1 MIALSALLPA
11 LRLCAAGLLFFLL
24 ACAALC
30 PRCLAGE
37 KRGFARET
45 LSATGAVLTSPL
57 RLDRGAALWTG
68 GVAAGTL
75 LAYSYDGQI
84 RHIFGKNQ
92 SSTNDGFASVF
103 EKAGDG
109 SYGAGL
115 LAVYGGVCHLINHKD
130 GSRTA
135 VLGAQAFIA
144 ANAAG
149 TLIKVSAGRARPYA
163 DLGKGVFRPYKMKTS
178 YTSFTSGHTTSAF
191 AIASVFARRCASP
204 WVGISAYALAAGT
217 ALERIYDD
225 KHWASDVVAGAA
237 LGTAVGRWVAA
248 PSRSKDSAL
257 LLPVYTPAYAGAA
270 LTYAF

>member
-1 MIALSALLPA
+1 VTAFFFLLPA

-24 ACAALC
+24 ASAALC
-30 PRCLAGE
+30 PRCRAGE
-37 KRGFARET
+37 RQGLARET
-45 LSATGAVLTSPL
+45 LAATGAVLSSPL
-57 RLDRGAALWTG
+57 RLNKESALWTG

-75 LAYSYDGQI
+75 LAYSYDGQV
-84 RHIFGKNQ
+84 RHLFSKNK
-92 SSTNDGFASVF
+92 SSLNDSFASVF

-115 LAVYGGVCHLINHKD
+115 LAVYGGLCYLLDHKE
-130 GSRTA
+130 GPRTA
-135 VLGAQAFIA
+135 ALGAQAFIA

-149 TLIKVSAGRARPYA
+149 TLIKVSAGRARPYK
-163 DLGKGVFRPYKMKTS
+163 DDGKGIFRPFKLKTA

-204 WVGISAYALAAGT
+204 WVGLTAYGLAAGT
-217 ALERIYDD
+217 ALERVYDD

-237 LGTAVGRWVAA
+237 LGTVVGRWIAS
-248 PSRSKDSAL
+248 PSRNKDAAL
-257 LLPVYTPAYAGAA
+257 LLPVYTPSYSGAA